1 MEQPLLDD
9 LVKTAYPLA
18 VDKQFDL
25 TKTGVNALLAQLQEE
40 NRTPERIDRFLI
52 DDCITQIDKH
62 LSAQVDE
69 IIHHPEFQDLES
81 AWRNLE
87 YLVKQTNF
95 RENTK
100 IDCLNVTK
108 EELDEDFSDSP
119 ELSKS
124 ILYQWVYSTEYAQLG
139 GEPYSAMIANM
150 AFNHQQKDLSVL
162 KNMAGVA
169 AMAHAPLIAS
179 ASPAFFGIKNITDLP
194 QLKDMEALFEGQSYA
209 AWHSFR
215 QSEEARYVGLT
226 IPRFLLRRP
235 YDPVQQPIR
244 AFAYEEKIEKHDDY
258 LWGNASFALAARMA
272 DSFAKYRWCP
282 NIIGPSSG
290 GSVNA
295 LPLHYFEAMGEL
307 EPQIPTEVLISDR
320 REIELADQGFI
331 PLSFR
336 KGSDNAAFFSAN
348 SVQKPK
354 SFALSEQGN
363 RDALNNKLGTQLP
376 YLFIISRIAHY
387 LKVLQREQ
395 LGSWKES
402 ADLEK
407 ELNTWIN
414 QYVAN
419 QDHAPPEIRSRKP
432 LRQAKIDVSEMES
445 EPGWYQV
452 NIQVRPHFKYMGS
465 DITLSL
471 TGKFE
476 SREANA

>member
-1 MEQPLLDD
+1 MEQPLLDE
-9 LVKTAYPLA
+9 LVKTAYPIPMH
-18 VDKQFDL
+18 DQIDL
-25 TKTGVNALLAQLQEE
+25 TKAGVNALLAQLQESE
-40 NRTPERIDRFLI
+40 NTPERIDRFVI
-52 DDCITQIDKH
+52 DECITQIDRH
-62 LSAQVDE
+62 LSEQVDE
-69 IIHHPEFQDLES
+69 IMHHKDFQKTES

-95 RENTK
+95 RENIK
-100 IDCLNVTK
+100 IDCLDVSQA
-108 EELDEDFSDSP
+108 ELAEDFSDAP

-124 ILYQWVYSTEYAQLG
+124 TLYHWVYSTEYAQFG
-139 GEPYSAMIANM
+139 GEPYAAMIANM
-150 AFNHQQKDLSVL
+150 AFSHRASDLQLL

-169 AMAHAPLIAS
+169 GMAHAPLIAS
-179 ASPAFFGIKNITDLP
+179 TSPEFFGIQSITDLP
-194 QLKDMEALFEGQSYA
+194 QLKDMDALFESPAYA

-215 QSEEARYVGLT
+215 QTEGARYVGLT

-235 YDPVQQPIR
+235 YDPVQAPIR
-244 AFAYEEKIEKHDDY
+244 AFAYEEKIEDHEHY
-258 LWGNASFALAARMA
+258 CWGNASFALAARMA
-272 DSFAKYRWCP
+272 DSFAHYRWCP

-290 GSVNA
+290 GTVNQ

-320 REIELADQGFI
+320 REIELAEQGFI

-348 SVQKPK
+348 SAQKPK
-354 SFALSEQGN
+354 YFALTEQGN
-363 RDALNNKLGTQLP
+363 SDALNNKLGTQLP
-376 YLFIISRIAHY
+376 YLFIVSRIAHY

-402 ADLEK
+402 SDLEK

-432 LRQAKIDVSEMES
+432 LRQAKIDVSEIEA

-476 SREANA
+476 SREQRA